1 MNDKLRVV
9 NDELERIKKDE
20 TCLEKELK
28 ETVENFEKLVEAS
41 GGNDKERQKIVAE
54 ECLTELLNKKLH
66 LEKEVS

>member
-9 NDELERIKKDE
+9 NDELERIKQDKS
-20 TCLEKELK
+20 CLEKELM
-28 ETVENFEKLVEAS
+28 ETVEKFEKVVEAS
-41 GGNDKERQKIVAE
+41 GGNDKERQKIVVE